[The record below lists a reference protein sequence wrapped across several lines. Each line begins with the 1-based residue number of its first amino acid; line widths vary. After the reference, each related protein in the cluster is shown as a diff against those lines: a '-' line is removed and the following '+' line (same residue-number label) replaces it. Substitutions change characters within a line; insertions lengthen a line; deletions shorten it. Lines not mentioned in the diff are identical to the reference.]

1 MAGCTS
7 NPLAAVGTQLVI
19 FMHFVVQPLGFREL
33 GLFLGKHFREPL
45 AFRQVRFFGHEIA
58 EMLGT
63 TAGTVSVEISTLRKQ
78 GVLRGRKS

>member
-58 EMLGT
+58 EMLHVRPGN
-63 TAGTVSVEISTLRKQ
+63 
-78 GVLRGRKS
+78 KSIHCALQRFHKR